1 LNVAK
6 TPGLSEGPLKPEAA
20 MKEVPQGVVAWGRVI
35 AIEGPAVNAMGGE
48 GPGIGEGIFEA
59 NPQCEVVGAI
69 VAI

>member
-1 LNVAK
+1 
-6 TPGLSEGPLKPEAA
+6 
-20 MKEVPQGVVAWGRVI
+20 MKEVPQGVVAWGRVL